1 MNYIY
6 YNYIQKCPPT
16 KTKLQQIHP
25 TDKSDILKNKNLKPV
40 ICFWFIII
48 YDSTHDS
55 IPAFPILYF
64 KREHNISDELKMLSI
79 I

>member
-16 KTKLQQIHP
+16 KTKLQQIYP
-25 TDKSDILKNKNLKPV
+25 TDKSDILKNKNLKPL
-40 ICFWFIII
+40 ICSWFIII

-55 IPAFPILYF
+55 IAAFSTSFSTPF
-64 KREHNISDELKMLSI
+64 STSKESI
-79 I
+79 TLVMN